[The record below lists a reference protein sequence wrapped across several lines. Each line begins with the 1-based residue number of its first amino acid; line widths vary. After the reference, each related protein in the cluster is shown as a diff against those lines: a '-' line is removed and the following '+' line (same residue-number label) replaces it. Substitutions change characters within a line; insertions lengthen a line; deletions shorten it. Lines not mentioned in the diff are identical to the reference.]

1 MQDWGEWLFCVKIFF
16 LQQCLNFFIKK
27 KSKKR
32 KNCHSIRFACFNILS
47 SFFWET
53 KCKPVKNIHR
63 DVLPLNWKHMQKNR
77 EFSRISPGKIIYV
90 SLASFHSIMFT
101 LLSFVPF
108 DHNFFEIVAHIF
120 AFDSFKRMGTCRLI
134 TTTLM
139 KRTLSSVFLWV
150 WLQIF
155 NQVMCSLTESRRLLG
170 WPLE

>member
-63 DVLPLNWKHMQKNR
+63 DVLPLNWKNKKKNR
-77 EFSRISPGKIIYV
+77 EFSRISPEKIIYV
-90 SLASFHSIMFT
+90 SLASFHSVMFT
-101 LLSFVPF
+101 VLSFVPF
-108 DHNFFEIVAHIF
+108 DHILFWNCCPHFCLWQLQKDGHVSFDYYYTDETYTVFRVFVSMIANF
-120 AFDSFKRMGTCRLI
+120 
-134 TTTLM
+134 
-139 KRTLSSVFLWV
+139 
-150 WLQIF
+150 
-155 NQVMCSLTESRRLLG
+155 
-170 WPLE
+170 